1 MADPAGSVE
10 PSRTAPDA
18 NHSVVKA
25 AGLIGAATFSSRI
38 LGFVRDMVLARLFG
52 ATPAAD
58 AFFVAYRIPNLLRE
72 LFAEGSMSAAFIPV
86 FTEYHTRK
94 TKAEAWELASAT
106 FTTLLTIVTA
116 VAVIG
121 VVAAPGIVWLLA
133 PGFHDVPDKLALT
146 TLLTRVM
153 FPYLIFISL
162 AALAM
167 GILNS
172 LRAFAAPAFSPVFF
186 NVVTIACALLLS
198 PLLTEPIVG
207 VAIGIVFGGVA
218 QFAMQLPGL
227 NGRGMLFGLRFQP
240 GVMFPYLIFI
250 SLAALAMGILNSLRA
265 FAAPAFSPVFFNV
278 VTIACALLLSPLLTE
293 PIVGVAIGIVFGGV
307 AQFAMQLP
315 GLNGRGMLF
324 GLRFQPG
331 HPGVKRIGLL
341 MIPSLL
347 GLSVTQINITVSTI
361 LASYFSG
368 GPTYLF
374 YGMRLIQFPLGI
386 FGVALATAILPTLSA
401 QAARGALEELRG
413 TLGFGLRMIF
423 FIMVPAMLGLILLR
437 QPIVHLFFE
446 HGSFTRDDTMATS
459 TAVLCYAVGLWAF
472 AGVRIIVAA
481 FYSLQDTKTPAITA
495 GIAVGANILLSLWLM
510 TILDAAGLALATAL
524 ASMLNGSLLV
534 AVLHRRLGRVDWSP
548 VGRSALRVLMASIP
562 VAAVCVWVS
571 SAAIWNQSGAWL
583 LKGTAL
589 IAGMA
594 FSVGAYVGVHILLRS
609 DEMDVMLQIIKRKF
623 GRKVPAMGK
632 I

>member
-1 MADPAGSVE
+1 MSDPAGSVE
-10 PSRTAPDA
+10 PSQTAPDA

-227 NGRGMLFGLRFQP
+227 NGRD
-240 GVMFPYLIFI
+240 
-250 SLAALAMGILNSLRA
+250 
-265 FAAPAFSPVFFNV
+265 
-278 VTIACALLLSPLLTE
+278 
-293 PIVGVAIGIVFGGV
+293 
-307 AQFAMQLP
+307 
-315 GLNGRGMLF
+315 MLF

-446 HGSFTRDDTMATS
+446 HGSFTRDDTLATS

-472 AGVRIIVAA
+472 AGVRIIVSA